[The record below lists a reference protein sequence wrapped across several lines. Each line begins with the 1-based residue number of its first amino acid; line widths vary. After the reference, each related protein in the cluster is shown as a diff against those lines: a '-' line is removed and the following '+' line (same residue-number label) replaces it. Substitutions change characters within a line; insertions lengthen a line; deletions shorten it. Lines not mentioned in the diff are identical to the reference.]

1 MILLAIIIMKDFFFQ
16 ENDLIGYEYDIES
29 EDETSFNIQSN
40 SQEQC
45 EPVKKKRFTVH
56 DYMKSVTE

>member
-1 MILLAIIIMKDFFFQ
+1 MKDFFFFQ
-16 ENDLIGYEYDIES
+16 ENDLIGDEYDFES

-56 DYMKSVTE
+56 NYMKSVTE